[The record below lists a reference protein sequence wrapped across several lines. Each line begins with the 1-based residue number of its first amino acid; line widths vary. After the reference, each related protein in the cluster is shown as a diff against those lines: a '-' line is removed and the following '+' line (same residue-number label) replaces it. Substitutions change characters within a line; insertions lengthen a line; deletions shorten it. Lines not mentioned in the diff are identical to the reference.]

1 MRQEKRIVFQSLS
14 EKFQSTFRKL
24 SGRGVLSENNIK
36 EAVREIRMGLL
47 SADIHVDVVRTF
59 VDRVAEQAKGMD
71 VLKSVTPYQQFIK
84 VVHDELV
91 QVMGGTSVGLDLG
104 HKPPVVIMCVGQ
116 QGAGKTTTI
125 AKLALELKKK
135 QGRRPYLIP
144 ADTKR
149 PAAVEQLHVLARQID
164 VEAYQTEAGDKPV
177 DVVKRGVELASTRG
191 YDVVLVD
198 TAGRLH
204 VDEELM
210 TELQEMKRDVSPHHI
225 LLVVDSMTGQDAV
238 KSTKQF
244 HETLT
249 LSGVIMTKLDGDARG
264 GAALSV
270 RQVTGCP
277 IVYMGTGEKISDLE
291 PFYPDRM
298 ASRILGMGDV
308 VSLVEHVQDTIDVA
322 DAEKLAKQV
331 SKSQFTLDDFLSQL
345 KMMKKMGSMDK
356 LLGMIPGVGQALKN
370 VDTAEAEKEFKKK
383 EAILSS
389 MTAKERRFPKV
400 LNGSRRKRIATGS
413 GTDVSDV
420 NRMMKEFESI
430 AKMMGRMRTRGGLKN
445 LIQLFK

>member
-1 MRQEKRIVFQSLS
+1 MFQSLS

-47 SADIHVDVVRTF
+47 AADIHVDVVRSFIDHVT
-59 VDRVAEQAKGMD
+59 EKAKGVE
-71 VLKSVTPYQQFIK
+71 VLKSITPYQQFIK

-91 QVMGGTSVGLDLG
+91 EVMGGSSVGLDLSF
-104 HKPPVVIMCVGQ
+104 KPPVVIMCVGL

-125 AKLALELKKK
+125 AKLALELSKR

-149 PAAVEQLHVLARQID
+149 PAAVEQLHVLARQINI
-164 VEAYQTEAGDKPV
+164 EAYPTNAGDKPV
-177 DVVKRGVELASTRG
+177 DVVRRGVELASTRG
-191 YDVVLVD
+191 YDVVLID

-210 TELQEMKRDVSPHHI
+210 AELQEMKRDVSPHHI

-238 KSTKQF
+238 QSTRRF
-244 HETLT
+244 HEALS

-270 RQVTGCP
+270 KQVTGCP
-277 IVYMGTGEKISDLE
+277 IVFMGTGEKLSDIE
-291 PFYPDRM
+291 SFHPDRM

-331 SKSQFTLDDFLSQL
+331 AKNQFTLDDFLSQL

-356 LLGMIPGVGQALKN
+356 LLGLIPGIGQAIKN
-370 VDTAEAEKEFKKK
+370 MDTEQAEREFKKK

-389 MTAKERRFPKV
+389 MTLKERRFPKV
-400 LNGSRRKRIATGS
+400 LNGSRRKRIASGS

-420 NRMMKEFESI
+420 NRLMKEFETIS
-430 AKMMGRMRTRGGLKN
+430 KMMGRMRTRGGLKN
-445 LIQLFK
+445 LMQLFR

>member
-1 MRQEKRIVFQSLS
+1 MFQSLS

-47 SADIHVDVVRTF
+47 AADIHVDVVRKF
-59 VDRVAEQAKGMD
+59 VDHVTEKAKGVE

-91 QVMGGTSVGLDLG
+91 EVMGGTSTELDLSF
-104 HKPPVVIMCVGQ
+104 KPPVVILCVGL

-125 AKLALELKKK
+125 AKLALELSKRK
-135 QGRRPYLIP
+135 GRRPFLIP

-149 PAAVEQLHVLARQID
+149 PAAVEQLHVLARQINI
-164 VEAYQTEAGDKPV
+164 EAYPTKAGDRPV
-177 DVVKRGVELASTRG
+177 DVVRRGVEQASTRG
-191 YDVVLVD
+191 YDVVLID

-210 TELQEMKRDVSPHHI
+210 EELQEMKRDVSPHHI

-238 KSTKQF
+238 QSTKRF
-244 HETLT
+244 HEALS
-249 LSGVIMTKLDGDARG
+249 LSGVVMTKLDGDARG

-277 IVYMGTGEKISDLE
+277 IVYMGTGEKISDIE

-322 DAEKLAKQV
+322 EAEKFAKKV
-331 SKSQFTLDDFLSQL
+331 AKNQFTLDDFFSQL

-356 LLGMIPGVGQALKN
+356 LLGMIPGIGQAVKN
-370 VDTAEAEKEFKKK
+370 MDTAHAEKEFKRK

-389 MTAKERRFPKV
+389 MTLKERRSPKI
-400 LNGSRRKRIATGS
+400 LNGSRRKRIALGS

-420 NRMMKEFESI
+420 NRLMKEFETI

-445 LIQLFK
+445 LMQLFRQ